1 MAEIVPTITAAAS
14 DDYTAALAKLNF
26 APRLHIDITDGEFA
40 PSRTVNLNQIYWGE
54 NKIIDLHLMVR
65 EPIEW
70 LHQIISLNPSL
81 AIFHVESDEPRK
93 DLPKIREHL
102 AKFGIKFGVAI
113 LSETQVE
120 NIREI
125 VMNADYVL
133 IFGGHLGFQGG
144 TADLSQLV
152 KVAQIREIN
161 KTCEIAWDGG
171 ANAENVHDIA
181 TAGVDVINVGSTIAK
196 SDNSEQTWRKLSELV
211 K

>member
-1 MAEIVPTITAAAS
+1 MAEIVPTITAMS
-14 DDYTAALAKLNF
+14 PTDYAEALAKLDF

-54 NKIIDLHLMVR
+54 NKVVDLHLMIR
-65 EPIEW
+65 EPAQW
-70 LHQIISLNPSL
+70 LHQVISLNPSL
-81 AIFHVESDEPRK
+81 AIFHAEISDAAK
-93 DLPKIREHL
+93 TLPKIREHL

-113 LSETQVE
+113 LPETRVE

-125 VMNADYVL
+125 IVTADYVL

-144 TADLSQLV
+144 TADLSQLA